1 MSKPRKT
8 DAITTT
14 RGRSTAITPA
24 PPPVPSSS
32 PRPDSSAPSLRP
44 LLLMLLLT
52 ALAAAWMAY
61 ANYNHTWPF
70 AAQSGPQK
78 KRCVRSNPL
87 APDTNEFC
95 DSAPSLT
102 AVAQAPPRYGPLQVP
117 IYLVGAHDGSAGAR
131 AVGYSIRAPN
141 RRRTGASAAPVEA
154 SAEKSEFG
162 T

>member
-1 MSKPRKT
+1 M
-8 DAITTT
+8 A
-14 RGRSTAITPA
+14 
-24 PPPVPSSS
+24 VSS
-32 PRPDSSAPSLRP
+32 PKSSKIRSWRPTCITDSVSATRLSCSLDKATEGDR
-44 LLLMLLLT
+44 LSGFYSVGSAHGRL
-52 ALAAAWMAY
+52 
-61 ANYNHTWPF
+61 F
-70 AAQSGPQK
+70 FDDQSGPQK

-141 RRRTGASAAPVEA
+141 SRRTGASAAPVEA